1 MREQYTIV
9 HLPKEQWRG
18 TVLPMRYTTE
28 DYYDVRIEEEPD
40 AYRIEMRRC
49 RSGVPVTHSPEE
61 YDFPD
66 KLYQEHWEK
75 AYAWG
80 IVKDGEMI
88 ACIETCPEEWSNRLM
103 VTELWVH
110 EDYRRQGIAHAL
122 MGLAK
127 EQVQRENRRALILET
142 QSCNTEAI
150 AFYMQEGFTLMG
162 FDACCYQNRDLER
175 KEVRLDLGILY
186 N

>member
-1 MREQYTIV
+1 
-9 HLPKEQWRG
+9 
-18 TVLPMRYTTE
+18 
-28 DYYDVRIEEEPD
+28 
-40 AYRIEMRRC
+40 
-49 RSGVPVTHSPEE
+49 
-61 YDFPD
+61 
-66 KLYQEHWEK
+66 
-75 AYAWG
+75 
-80 IVKDGEMI
+80 
-88 ACIETCPEEWSNRLM
+88 
-103 VTELWVH
+103 
-110 EDYRRQGIAHAL
+110 

-150 AFYMQEGFTLMG
+150 AFYMQEGFTLIG